1 MHWGNI
7 RKRDEAGK
15 RGMARERESRL
26 CVFVCEKEKET
37 DNAQKCRKIPPN

>member
-1 MHWGNI
+1 MRPG
-7 RKRDEAGK
+7 KEAWPE
-15 RGMARERESRL
+15 RERESRL